1 MTPAAASH
9 FLWRV
14 FAMSSKREDDRR
26 SRRQPTE
33 GPARNPGPHRWLL
46 ATALIVGI
54 AAAPAYGADALS
66 LTDAMNRALTA
77 NPAFRSREADVKK
90 QEIEKNIA
98 RGARLPQLEANA
110 SYTRYAYPALV
121 TPIREAGVF
130 PPLDRGVATAG
141 IDLRLPLYAGGRLVA
156 AEALAE
162 HSREA
167 AEHALRSAGQDLLFN
182 VVTTYTKA
190 LQFRHLAAALER
202 RIEAL
207 SAEDGATRLRLEH
220 GRATRLDLARLQ
232 TQLSQARHDLST
244 VAQGERDTLAL
255 LAALL
260 GERTTLPPLSEAGE
274 AAVPMPASEAQALA
288 KAGQRPEILG
298 REAEDRAAA
307 DRIRMTQAERRPQV
321 SLVARVQESAGGD
334 WKGYDDGRIGVQL
347 SLPLFDGG
355 VRRGR
360 IDQARAERERN
371 RLLLQETL
379 NQVSVEIQQA
389 YGGLGAARSRL
400 VVARQGE
407 QEAQEAL
414 RIEQLRYQHGEST
427 VSDLLGAETALWNAV
442 VSRLQAG
449 YEIATHQARLLRSL
463 GELTPESF
471 APTR

>member
-1 MTPAAASH
+1 MIVSIAVVPA
-9 FLWRV
+9 F
-14 FAMSSKREDDRR
+14 
-26 SRRQPTE
+26 
-33 GPARNPGPHRWLL
+33 
-46 ATALIVGI
+46 
-54 AAAPAYGADALS
+54 GADALS

-90 QEIEKNIA
+90 RELEKTIA

-110 SYTRYAYPALV
+110 AYTRYAYPALV

-130 PPLDRGVATAG
+130 PPLDRNVATAG
-141 IDLRLPLYAGGRLVA
+141 IDLRLPLYAGGKLVA
-156 AEALAE
+156 AQALAE

-202 RIEAL
+202 RIETL
-207 SAEDGATRLRLEH
+207 SSEDSATRLRLEH

-244 VAQGERDTLAL
+244 VKQGERDTLAL

-260 GERTTLPPLSEAGE
+260 GESAKLPPLIEAGE
-274 AAVPMPASEAQALA
+274 AVVPMPASEAQALA
-288 KAGQRPEILG
+288 KAVQRPEIRG

-307 DRIRMTQAERRPQV
+307 DRIRLAQAERKPQV

-347 SLPLFDGG
+347 SLPIFDGG
-355 VRRGR
+355 IRRGR
-360 IDQARAERERN
+360 VDQARAERERN
-371 RLLLQETL
+371 RLLLQDAL
-379 NQVSVEIQQA
+379 NQVSVEIQQS
-389 YGGLGAARSRL
+389 YGGVDEARSRL
-400 VVARQGE
+400 AVARQGE

-414 RIEQLRYQHGEST
+414 RIEQLRYQNGEST

-449 YEIATHQARLLRSL
+449 YDIATQQARLLRSV
-463 GELTPESF
+463 GELTPASF
-471 APTR
+471 ASAR

>member
-1 MTPAAASH
+1 
-9 FLWRV
+9 
-14 FAMSSKREDDRR
+14 MSSKRGFDRG
-26 SRRQPTE
+26 SQWQATHE
-33 GPARNPGPHRWLL
+33 STRNPRPHRWLRGL
-46 ATALIVGI
+46 PLIVAI
-54 AAAPAYGADALS
+54 TVAPAYGADALS

-90 QEIEKNIA
+90 QELEKTIA
-98 RGARLPQLEANA
+98 RGARLPQLEATA
-110 SYTRYAYPALV
+110 TYTRNAYPSLV
-121 TPIREAGVF
+121 TPIRQAGVF
-130 PPLDRGVATAG
+130 PPLDRDVGTAG
-141 IDLRLPLYAGGRLVA
+141 IDLRLPLYAGGKLVA
-156 AEALAE
+156 TEALAD

-202 RIEAL
+202 RIAAL
-207 SAEDGATRLRLEH
+207 SSEDSATRLRLEH

-244 VAQGERDTLAL
+244 VKQGERDTLAL

-260 GERTTLPPLSEAGE
+260 GESAKLPPLVDAGE
-274 AAVPMPASEAQALA
+274 ATMPMPASEAEALA
-288 KAGQRPEILG
+288 RAGQRPEILAQ
-298 REAEDRAAA
+298 EAEGRAAI
-307 DRIRMTQAERRPQV
+307 DKVRMAEAERKPQV
-321 SLVARVQESAGGD
+321 SLVARVQESAGSD

-355 VRRGR
+355 IRRGR
-360 IDQARAERERN
+360 VDQARAERERN

-379 NQVSVEIQQA
+379 NQVTVEIQQS
-389 YGGLGAARSRL
+389 YGGLGEARSRL
-400 VVARQGE
+400 AVARQGE

-414 RIEQLRYQHGEST
+414 RIEQLRYQNGEST

-449 YEIATHQARLLRSL
+449 YDIATHQARLLRSV
-463 GELTPESF
+463 GELTPASF